1 MAAYS
6 DYPLRVPA
14 SLIDDLRVAAEADGV
29 SMNAFII
36 QAVAEKVA
44 ALRARG
50 LLRDLTASEQ
60 LAYLESRASRSQPGR
75 FSELLMKAGTA
86 TEVLP
91 GDEIPEGWLEE
102 MGVQDAVADPG
113 TAGNASSR
121 RE

>member
-1 MAAYS
+1 MATYS

-14 SLIDDLRVAAEADGV
+14 SLIDDLRVAADADGV

-91 GDEIPEGWLEE
+91 GNEIPEGWLKE
-102 MGVQDAVADPG
+102 MGAQDAVADPG
-113 TAGNASSR
+113 TAENASSR

>member
-1 MAAYS
+1 
-6 DYPLRVPA
+6 
-14 SLIDDLRVAAEADGV
+14 
-29 SMNAFII
+29 MNAFII

-91 GDEIPEGWLEE
+91 GNEIPEGWLKE
-102 MGVQDAVADPG
+102 MGAQDAVADPG
-113 TAGNASSR
+113 TAENASSR